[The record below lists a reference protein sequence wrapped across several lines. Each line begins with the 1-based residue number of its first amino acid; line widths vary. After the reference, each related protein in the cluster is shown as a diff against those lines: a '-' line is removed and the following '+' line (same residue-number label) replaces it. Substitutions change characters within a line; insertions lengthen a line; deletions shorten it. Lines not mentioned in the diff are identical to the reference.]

1 LNGLTAVKMATR
13 KAAWPRRDGFVQ
25 HGKVSVHKKSKQRL
39 ALGGGSHAESLP
51 RIHYHIH
58 NSVSLVPRDRQELYK
73 ICSNLPFSGRISW
86 ARCQALVFLHVNA
99 EECSWVGIEYVVVE
113 VLSSRRILHYGLAL
127 YWDRR

>member
-1 LNGLTAVKMATR
+1 MAAR
-13 KAAWPRRDGFVQ
+13 EAAWPRRDSFVQ

-73 ICSNLPFSGRISW
+73 SAATYHFQDESLGLVARRLCSST
-86 ARCQALVFLHVNA
+86 
-99 EECSWVGIEYVVVE
+99 
-113 VLSSRRILHYGLAL
+113 
-127 YWDRR
+127 